1 MFRTKKIE
9 QQKQLNKSNKKMT
22 VINTYN
28 ENSLHRTLKNIYAL
42 EFSGKTEQ
50 KSGRFI
56 CDIITQND
64 EIIEIQTSNIS
75 ALKRKIEYFLNKNKK
90 IKIVH
95 PLIEEKIIKTFS
107 PDATLLSKRKSPA
120 KQTVYTA
127 LRSLTG
133 IYTFLGNKNL
143 SIEFL
148 NVKITEIRRQTEQ
161 NVQNKT
167 KSRRHLKNYLVT
179 DKILETINS
188 KQIFHTKEDWK
199 SLLPQSL
206 PDFFTPPEL
215 QQALLKKNW
224 PQNFSKTNI
233 KSCVKCYTL
242 LIWLLEKMHLIKKT
256 DKKKG
261 KSWIYKIN

>member
-1 MFRTKKIE
+1 
-9 QQKQLNKSNKKMT
+9 MT
-22 VINTYN
+22 VINTYS
-28 ENSLHRTLKNIYAL
+28 ENSLHHTLKNIYAL
-42 EFSGKTEQ
+42 EFNGKTEQ
-50 KSGRFI
+50 KSGRFV
-56 CDIITQND
+56 CDIITQDN

-75 ALKRKIEYFLNKNKK
+75 ALKRKIEYFLNKNTK
-90 IKIVH
+90 IRIVH

-107 PDATLLSKRKSPA
+107 QDDILLSKRKSPA

-133 IYTFLGNKNL
+133 IYSFLGNKNL

-188 KQIFHTKEDWK
+188 KQIFCTKEDWNN
-199 SLLPQSL
+199 LLPLSL
-206 PDFFTPPEL
+206 PEFFTPPEL
-215 QQALLKKNW
+215 QKSLLEKNW
-224 PQNFSKTNI
+224 PKNFSKTNI
-233 KSCVKCYTL
+233 KSCVKYHTH
-242 LIWLLEKMHLIKKT
+242 LIWLLEKMQLIKKT